1 MTGGRER
8 KEETNDHYHHDIIV
22 PGEQL
27 TPQGDPAQPP
37 AVLRPGAGQGSESD
51 HDRSSDTDLSSRESG
66 DQEQVTQAHDY
77 AEADNYTFVFSPGA
91 VKRS

>member
-1 MTGGRER
+1 MTGERER

-27 TPQGDPAQPP
+27 TPRGDPAQPP
-37 AVLRPGAGQGSESD
+37 SLVQGSESD

-66 DQEQVTQAHDY
+66 DQNQVTQSHAHY
-77 AEADNYTFVFSPGA
+77 AEADIYIFVFLLGA
-91 VKRS
+91 FK